1 MSKTNLF
8 GLLALGAMGLATGYA
23 SRKAKQNADKEDYAW
38 YEYNKLL
45 NEHRETEQSLE
56 KTTDLLKESLN
67 SQDKWEELY
76 EDMYES
82 MKENCDKLIEVSD
95 YWKNKYETLKKQ
107 S

>member
-23 SRKAKQNADKEDYAW
+23 SRKAKQNADEKDYAW

-45 NEHRETEQSLE
+45 NEHRDTEQSLE
-56 KTTDLLKESLN
+56 KTTDLLEETLN
-67 SQDKWEELY
+67 SQDRWIELY
-76 EDMYES
+76 EN
-82 MKENCDKLIEVSD
+82 MKENCDKLLEVSD